1 MPAKMEQEPRTN
13 DITYVLEDRHGRT
26 PLQNRPSIQS
36 RIFDWLPKI
45 ANADLGK
52 IGTISTA
59 IAILTMIVNRIA
71 KRKHR

>member
-1 MPAKMEQEPRTN
+1 MGELLYKIGQVFKAAF
-13 DITYVLEDRHGRT
+13 
-26 PLQNRPSIQS
+26 
-36 RIFDWLPKI
+36 FDWLPKI

-59 IAILTMIVNRIA
+59 IAILTMIVNKIA